1 MATEYVVFLFRRDTA
16 ANINAITLA
25 AGEPAFC
32 TDTKE
37 LRMGD
42 GSTAGGVPVGGNS
55 SVFTTTATGNQDNFD
70 VDDAGLLVCN
80 NATVITL
87 RGILAGSAGK
97 FLRIVSKGA
106 GPVYL
111 NNEDTNSTAA
121 NRILTRFPVTTNS
134 LVIGAGGSAVLW
146 YDAVAAR
153 WVVVDWTSGVP
164 SGPLNYTQ
172 LSRTSNQS
180 IPDGTTILE
189 FDTSISN
196 AWGVWSAG
204 TPSRLTVPTGQGG
217 LWTFSIHVYVNATG
231 LDYCATGVL
240 KNGVDYLFTRTLGP
254 RSDQTCQDV
263 LTFNISLA
271 AGDYIEFFHYH
282 PAGLGTKTIV
292 IQTFS
297 CCRLA

>member
-55 SVFTTTATGNQDNFD
+55 SVFTTTSTGNQDNFD
-70 VDDAGLLVCN
+70 VDDAGVLVCN
-80 NATVITL
+80 NASLLTL

-106 GPVYL
+106 GAVYL

-134 LVIGAGGSAVLW
+134 LIISAGGSAVLW

-164 SGPLNYTQ
+164 TGPLNYTELQ
-172 LSRTSNQS
+172 RASNQTAATATATYVS
-180 IPDGTTILE
+180 
-189 FDTSISN
+189 FDTEVSN
-196 AWGVWSAG
+196 VWGVFSSG
-204 TPSRLTVPTGQGG
+204 NPTRITIPTGQGG
-217 LWTFSIHVYVNATG
+217 LWLFSIRMWANDALTG
-231 LDYCATGVL
+231 QIQLGVR
-240 KNGVDYLFTRTLGP
+240 KNGATFMFTDDRYMSGATL
-254 RSDQTCQDV
+254 QNTM
-263 LTFNISLA
+263 TFPVVLA
-271 AGDYIEFFHYH
+271 AGDYLEFYYYQ
-282 PAGLGTKTIV
+282 ASGGDKTF
-292 IQTFS
+292 QAPLFT
-297 CCRLA
+297 CCRLG